1 MTLITRRANRR
12 TSKKR
17 ESTHVEA
24 AGRAKDA
31 SSRGVPSVGSCSGTE
46 RDPGGVAETE
56 TERLEMVW
64 YEYEAGD
71 AERVQGRVEI

>member
-1 MTLITRRANRR
+1 MTLITHRANRR
-12 TSKKR
+12 TLTKR
-17 ESTHVEA
+17 ESTRVGA
-24 AGRAKDA
+24 AGRAKAA
-31 SSRGVPSVGSCSGTE
+31 SSRGVLSVASCSGTK